1 MMNDG
6 QKQEYKK
13 FQEKTQDIITLS
25 SNDYFYFKKYFK
37 QNVKHNDSKEIELK
51 IKNKIY
57 ISFEKIINNFIDFED
72 FKDLIEKILLNLGIE
87 TDKIENLKF
96 NLKKRIIKG
105 LKTNYIKVFDSLI
118 EITKQLNELKDHKYI
133 EKMKEEISFFK
144 NFIKGEIKLRIPIL
158 GCYSCGKSSLLN
170 SLIGIDLLPVD
181 TEVSTNVGL
190 VLNYTKSI
198 KDICLLKTYLN
209 KSVNNFE
216 DYYYF
221 CDSIKIYSKLEFM
234 REIIF
239 LMNKAFLFKDVI
251 VNVIITFIKK
261 LDVLKIISKNV
272 IYLIHDI
279 LVYKKEENLKKFDLW
294 FHELDEQ
301 ISKDL
306 DKVYKNLMNYLNEII
321 KSEKN
326 NDKNKGK
333 NKFSRENENNTFLKL
348 NIPIIA
354 FDELN
359 LSEEEKK
366 EIELFDFP
374 GLNSDNN
381 LLDKAILNPLIKFSN
396 GFIFLTKCSI
406 NEGDTS
412 DVINTIIT
420 KIGNRKM
427 FDFSFDSILFV
438 LTLWE
443 KLSKLNLEEKEN
455 DIYDS
460 INLGD
465 LTSSFLL
472 NQNKFLI
479 TKFSNDYYKKFLIDK
494 YITENITKVYSH
506 LKKYI
511 KCDVNDIKYVKTLK
525 KGFNDSFLCKIVNK
539 NVNNIPLDDEFN
551 STKNKLIN
559 QISANSLTHEYISH
573 IDEMIKNYFLFKKN
587 ISQHQLYIKS
597 NAPDFYNQFLKL
609 IKNSRKSYKKNL
621 EKSIIYFALYLQD
634 KLEKINMNFIFKK
647 ANEFIKEKDKNQK
660 INEIKSISENSLQ
673 IINNKLD
680 SYKQQFNDEISSLTD
695 WVSNN
700 KIDNERIQRFSAK
713 WKANNDKFQSQIQ
726 NDIIE
731 YASKLEEKI
740 PINISIKTNDFK
752 EQKNFAYFDAG
763 HIAAHGIALG
773 LEGVRGAIS
782 AIVATNITA
791 PGIGVAIRGGILIHL
806 TICLIKLKLK
816 EKKEKDKLIE
826 SIFNYSNNFMDNL
839 NVFGDEVNN
848 IIIRERDN
856 IINQI
861 NDNYLLGCLQF
872 EKNEE
877 DKLKEIIES
886 FENILNDNF
895 KIDKINK

>member
-1 MMNDG
+1 
-6 QKQEYKK
+6 
-13 FQEKTQDIITLS
+13 
-25 SNDYFYFKKYFK
+25 
-37 QNVKHNDSKEIELK
+37 
-51 IKNKIY
+51 
-57 ISFEKIINNFIDFED
+57 
-72 FKDLIEKILLNLGIE
+72 
-87 TDKIENLKF
+87 
-96 NLKKRIIKG
+96 
-105 LKTNYIKVFDSLI
+105 
-118 EITKQLNELKDHKYI
+118 
-133 EKMKEEISFFK
+133 MKEEISFFK

-326 NDKNKGK
+326 NEKNKGK
-333 NKFSRENENNTFLKL
+333 NKFSRDNENNTFLKL

-406 NEGDTS
+406 NEGDTP

-494 YITENITKVYSH
+494 HITENITKVYSH

-647 ANEFIKEKDKNQK
+647 ANNFIKENDKNKK

-740 PINISIKTNDFK
+740 PINISIKTSDFE

-773 LEGVRGAIS
+773 LEGVGGAIS
-782 AIVATNITA
+782 AIVAANITA
-791 PGIGVAIRGGILIHL
+791 PGIGVAIGGGILIHL

-861 NDNYLLGCLQF
+861 DDNYLLECLQF

-895 KIDKINK
+895 KFDKINK

>member
-13 FQEKTQDIITLS
+13 FQEKIQDIITLS

-105 LKTNYIKVFDSLI
+105 LKTDYIKIFDSLI

-333 NKFSRENENNTFLKL
+333 NKFSRENENK
-348 NIPIIA
+348 IYYYKVKII
-354 FDELN
+354 
-359 LSEEEKK
+359 K
-366 EIELFDFP
+366 
-374 GLNSDNN
+374 
-381 LLDKAILNPLIKFSN
+381 
-396 GFIFLTKCSI
+396 
-406 NEGDTS
+406 
-412 DVINTIIT
+412 VIH
-420 KIGNRKM
+420 
-427 FDFSFDSILFV
+427 
-438 LTLWE
+438 
-443 KLSKLNLEEKEN
+443 
-455 DIYDS
+455 
-460 INLGD
+460 
-465 LTSSFLL
+465 
-472 NQNKFLI
+472 FLI
-479 TKFSNDYYKKFLIDK
+479 
-494 YITENITKVYSH
+494 V
-506 LKKYI
+506 
-511 KCDVNDIKYVKTLK
+511 
-525 KGFNDSFLCKIVNK
+525 
-539 NVNNIPLDDEFN
+539 
-551 STKNKLIN
+551 
-559 QISANSLTHEYISH
+559 
-573 IDEMIKNYFLFKKN
+573 
-587 ISQHQLYIKS
+587 
-597 NAPDFYNQFLKL
+597 
-609 IKNSRKSYKKNL
+609 
-621 EKSIIYFALYLQD
+621 
-634 KLEKINMNFIFKK
+634 
-647 ANEFIKEKDKNQK
+647 
-660 INEIKSISENSLQ
+660 
-673 IINNKLD
+673 
-680 SYKQQFNDEISSLTD
+680 
-695 WVSNN
+695 
-700 KIDNERIQRFSAK
+700 
-713 WKANNDKFQSQIQ
+713 
-726 NDIIE
+726 
-731 YASKLEEKI
+731 
-740 PINISIKTNDFK
+740 
-752 EQKNFAYFDAG
+752 
-763 HIAAHGIALG
+763 
-773 LEGVRGAIS
+773 
-782 AIVATNITA
+782 
-791 PGIGVAIRGGILIHL
+791 
-806 TICLIKLKLK
+806 
-816 EKKEKDKLIE
+816 
-826 SIFNYSNNFMDNL
+826 
-839 NVFGDEVNN
+839 
-848 IIIRERDN
+848 
-856 IINQI
+856 
-861 NDNYLLGCLQF
+861 
-872 EKNEE
+872 
-877 DKLKEIIES
+877 
-886 FENILNDNF
+886 
-895 KIDKINK
+895 

>member
-1 MMNDG
+1 
-6 QKQEYKK
+6 
-13 FQEKTQDIITLS
+13 
-25 SNDYFYFKKYFK
+25 
-37 QNVKHNDSKEIELK
+37 
-51 IKNKIY
+51 
-57 ISFEKIINNFIDFED
+57 
-72 FKDLIEKILLNLGIE
+72 
-87 TDKIENLKF
+87 
-96 NLKKRIIKG
+96 
-105 LKTNYIKVFDSLI
+105 
-118 EITKQLNELKDHKYI
+118 
-133 EKMKEEISFFK
+133 
-144 NFIKGEIKLRIPIL
+144 
-158 GCYSCGKSSLLN
+158 
-170 SLIGIDLLPVD
+170 
-181 TEVSTNVGL
+181 
-190 VLNYTKSI
+190 
-198 KDICLLKTYLN
+198 
-209 KSVNNFE
+209 
-216 DYYYF
+216 
-221 CDSIKIYSKLEFM
+221 M

-239 LMNKAFLFKDVI
+239 LMNNAFLFKNEI
-251 VNVIITFIKK
+251 VNVIINFIKK
-261 LDVLKIISKNV
+261 LNLLKIISKNV

>member
-1 MMNDG
+1 
-6 QKQEYKK
+6 
-13 FQEKTQDIITLS
+13 
-25 SNDYFYFKKYFK
+25 
-37 QNVKHNDSKEIELK
+37 
-51 IKNKIY
+51 
-57 ISFEKIINNFIDFED
+57 
-72 FKDLIEKILLNLGIE
+72 
-87 TDKIENLKF
+87 
-96 NLKKRIIKG
+96 
-105 LKTNYIKVFDSLI
+105 
-118 EITKQLNELKDHKYI
+118 
-133 EKMKEEISFFK
+133 MKEEISFFK

-406 NEGDTS
+406 NEGDTP

-680 SYKQQFNDEISSLTD
+680 S
-695 WVSNN
+695 
-700 KIDNERIQRFSAK
+700 
-713 WKANNDKFQSQIQ
+713 
-726 NDIIE
+726 
-731 YASKLEEKI
+731 
-740 PINISIKTNDFK
+740 
-752 EQKNFAYFDAG
+752 
-763 HIAAHGIALG
+763 
-773 LEGVRGAIS
+773 
-782 AIVATNITA
+782 
-791 PGIGVAIRGGILIHL
+791 
-806 TICLIKLKLK
+806 
-816 EKKEKDKLIE
+816 
-826 SIFNYSNNFMDNL
+826 
-839 NVFGDEVNN
+839 
-848 IIIRERDN
+848 
-856 IINQI
+856 
-861 NDNYLLGCLQF
+861 
-872 EKNEE
+872 
-877 DKLKEIIES
+877 
-886 FENILNDNF
+886 
-895 KIDKINK
+895 

>member
-1 MMNDG
+1 
-6 QKQEYKK
+6 
-13 FQEKTQDIITLS
+13 
-25 SNDYFYFKKYFK
+25 
-37 QNVKHNDSKEIELK
+37 
-51 IKNKIY
+51 
-57 ISFEKIINNFIDFED
+57 
-72 FKDLIEKILLNLGIE
+72 
-87 TDKIENLKF
+87 
-96 NLKKRIIKG
+96 
-105 LKTNYIKVFDSLI
+105 
-118 EITKQLNELKDHKYI
+118 
-133 EKMKEEISFFK
+133 MKEEISFFK

-294 FHELDEQ
+294 FYELDEQ

-326 NDKNKGK
+326 NEKNKGK

-406 NEGDTS
+406 NEGDTP

-420 KIGNRKM
+420 KIGNRKIL
-427 FDFSFDSILFV
+427 DFSFDSILFV
-438 LTLWE
+438 LTFWE

-460 INLGD
+460 INLGE

-740 PINISIKTNDFK
+740 PINISIKTSDFE

-791 PGIGVAIRGGILIHL
+791 PGIGVAIGGGILIHL

-861 NDNYLLGCLQF
+861 NDNYLLECLQF

-895 KIDKINK
+895 KFDKINK